1 MDQRHLFLNA
11 IDKIKPNLENLEV
24 VYLLGA
30 ELFETLGGRCISY
43 GGGVRGWLV
52 LFDP

>member
-30 ELFETLGGRCISY
+30 ELFETLGGAVSPT
-43 GGGVRGWLV
+43 GVG
-52 LFDP
+52 